1 MSSAFLATIAARE
14 WIRTKPRKSPAA
26 RAHVP
31 LGQCVDDGPISGM
44 LRSDLKQ
51 DRQTQV
57 PAAPCSGLP
66 AGAVRAGCK
75 HTQ

>member
-26 RAHVP
+26 PAHGP
-31 LGQCVDDGPISGM
+31 LAQCVDDGPISRM
-44 LRSDLKQ
+44 LRSDLEQ

-57 PAAPCSGLP
+57 PAEP
-66 AGAVRAGCK
+66 
-75 HTQ
+75 